1 MLRYMS
7 RRVLDES
14 AFEIHEEEIGTRL
27 FGRMADYDKGIDPIV
42 RVQAS
47 HLRKRLAQYFESEGA
62 HQPIVLEVPKG
73 SYLPIFRYRSQPA
86 PIDRVEP
93 EPALLAPLPRTSQT
107 PLVIGVLAGL
117 CGLLAVTCAW
127 LAFQRRPQMAAQ
139 EFVNQPSLYALYAH
153 LFSPNARTSLIVADS
168 SFTFLQDALKH
179 QIPLDAYL
187 SRDPDL
193 WMKEARRTEK
203 LDSRFDSALT
213 MLAFRQY
220 TSLADLNIASKVELL
235 LTPVQRSHF
244 SISYARNYSVRAA
257 NSENLILLGSDRS
270 DPWVQLFS
278 RSLDFRFVTEPD
290 HVTVYD
296 RKPGPGQPATY
307 ALPPLAPSGHEG
319 YSIFALL
326 PGASPDTGVL
336 IVAGTD
342 MEATESAG
350 ILATSESE
358 LAPVLKRVWPD
369 PSKPLPYFEMLL
381 KTRRLA
387 GAPESW
393 SLVVSRVV
401 TP

>member
-1 MLRYMS
+1 MC

-14 AFEIHEEEIGTRL
+14 ALEIHEEEIGTRL
-27 FGRMADYDKGIDPIV
+27 FGRVPDYDKGIDPIV

-62 HQPIVLEVPKG
+62 AEPIVLEVPKG

-86 PIDRVEP
+86 LGDPVEP
-93 EPALLAPLPRTSQT
+93 APAPLVPSGAPQT
-107 PLVIGVLAGL
+107 PWVIPVLAGL
-117 CGLLAVTCAW
+117 CGLLAITCAW
-127 LAFQRRPQMAAQ
+127 LAFQPRPQIAAPQ
-139 EFVNQPSLYALYAH
+139 DFPNQPSLRALYSH

-168 SFTFLQDALKH
+168 SFTFLQDALKR
-179 QIPLDAYL
+179 QIPLDTYL
-187 SRDPDL
+187 SGDPDL

-220 TSLADLNIASKVELL
+220 TSLADLNIASRIQLI
-235 LTPVQRSHF
+235 LTPAQRGRF

-278 RSLDFRFVTEPD
+278 RYLDFSFVTESSD

-296 RKPGPGQPATY
+296 RKPSPGQPASY
-307 ALPPLAPSGHEG
+307 ALPPLSRSGHEG

-326 PGASPDTGVL
+326 PGTSPDTRVL
-336 IVAGTD
+336 MIAGTD

-358 LAPVLKRVWPD
+358 LAPVLKRVWLD
-369 PSKPLPYFEMLL
+369 PSKPFPYFEMLL

-393 SLVVSRVV
+393 SLVASRVV